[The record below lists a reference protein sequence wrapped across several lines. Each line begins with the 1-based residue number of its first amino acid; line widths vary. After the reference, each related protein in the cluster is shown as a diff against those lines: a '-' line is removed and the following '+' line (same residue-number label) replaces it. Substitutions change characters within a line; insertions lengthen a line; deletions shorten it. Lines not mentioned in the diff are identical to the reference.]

1 MVLETAVTYLCEC
14 PDTNPQDC
22 LMSSDGNL
30 EIKETKNC
38 YQGYIVKLTEK
49 KQTDKYTGKKM
60 MPNRIHVLNYHMAI

>member
-1 MVLETAVTYLCEC
+1 
-14 PDTNPQDC
+14 
-22 LMSSDGNL
+22 MSSDGNL
-30 EIKETKNC
+30 EIKETKKC